1 VRELLSRYFDVCR
14 GPIER
19 CGGTVEKVIG
29 DAVIAVWGARSSG
42 APTSAPRAGTAARKV
57 G

>member
-1 VRELLSRYFDVCR
+1 MRELLSRYFDVCR